1 MRRNVIAPIIG
12 TILAVGALGFGGYA
26 LYQVGYQNGLAETA
40 SEVVV
45 RGPHFFPPFGFFF
58 GFIFLLLLF
67 GFISRLF
74 FWGRWRGG
82 WYGPRDWDHEDGYPM
97 ERRLHDWH
105 EREHDTQRR
114 YRSDEPDTT

>member
-1 MRRNVIAPIIG
+1 MRHETKRHRPDHRDHPRRG
-12 TILAVGALGFGGYA
+12 SSRHWRYA

-40 SEVVV
+40 SEVAI

-58 GFIFLLLLF
+58 GLFFGFRFLLFLLFLF

-82 WYGPRDWDHEDGYPM
+82 WYVLSP
-97 ERRLHDWH
+97 
-105 EREHDTQRR
+105 Q
-114 YRSDEPDTT
+114 